1 MPKHQNCATSTG
13 FIGAA
18 CYKTINPVT
27 GEALHF
33 KSDSLHLIKNLRGA
47 FLVSWAKQESSVRQL
62 QKGGGK
68 ISFGFIKEIWQR
80 EQGRIY
86 KETKLTAECIYPN
99 NFQKMSVPLA
109 ARIFQMPVVRELKAI
124 KSEERAK
131 APAHD
136 PARIKDLQATIDF
149 VSNAGRCFEIQN
161 CLGFGAAKCKQQL
174 RVGYEAVVRRVWL
187 CSPGQTPVRG
197 AFWHMPNTTPDF

>member
-1 MPKHQNCATSTG
+1 MILGRGGEAACAAFTTSTG

-86 KETKLTAECIYPN
+86 KETKLTAECTYPN
-99 NFQKMSVPLA
+99 NFQKNECPTSSTH
-109 ARIFQMPVVRELKAI
+109 F
-124 KSEERAK
+124 
-131 APAHD
+131 
-136 PARIKDLQATIDF
+136 
-149 VSNAGRCFEIQN
+149 
-161 CLGFGAAKCKQQL
+161 
-174 RVGYEAVVRRVWL
+174 
-187 CSPGQTPVRG
+187 
-197 AFWHMPNTTPDF
+197 PDASGP